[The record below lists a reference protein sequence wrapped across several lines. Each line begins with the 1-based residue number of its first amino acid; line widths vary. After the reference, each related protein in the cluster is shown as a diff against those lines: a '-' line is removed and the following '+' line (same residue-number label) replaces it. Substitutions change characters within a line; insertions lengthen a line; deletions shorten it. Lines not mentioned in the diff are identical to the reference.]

1 MERFLQFLYT
11 GTYDEGDDMF
21 LNSGKPSKISLMS
34 FTELL
39 HELRIEPGVEVDAQ
53 GEKTTE
59 KPSRSTSSLFPVPTD
74 AAQDDDES
82 YISEASE
89 KEPQEEYNE
98 FDEEVED
105 EEDDDDSSGL
115 PPVVDLSDLHDRQNF
130 FLPLRLYIMADKYD
144 VPALRLL
151 ARDRFYRA
159 AETSWRVAKSF
170 PAVIDE
176 LYSCTLPTE
185 TAMREIVCRLVG
197 TGIRGD
203 GQRERMNE
211 VMRKHGDFAVGVLNY
226 MLEAEREW

>member
-1 MERFLQFLYT
+1 M

-21 LNSGKPSKISLMS
+21 LNAGKPSNISLMTR
-34 FTELL
+34 TEVA
-39 HELRIEPGVEVDAQ
+39 HELRIDPGVKVDTQ

-82 YISEASE
+82 YTSEASE

-98 FDEEVED
+98 FDEEV
-105 EEDDDDSSGL
+105 DDNSSDDCL
-115 PPVVDLSDLHDRQNF
+115 PPVVDLPDLHDRQNF
-130 FLPLRLYIMADKYD
+130 FLHLRLYIMADKYD

-185 TAMREIVCRLVG
+185 IAMREIVCRLVG
-197 TGIRGD
+197 TDIRGD